1 VRQALFIVMAS
12 LIVTGAARAATTP
25 PPRADVLYNAGTT
38 ALDRGDV
45 GPAVAFLTA
54 AERLEPRA
62 GDIQVNLKQ
71 ATLAAARARGVESQD
86 EIEIAREIPL
96 STAEIAWAGAILLLV
111 GAVLGIASRLTRLPR
126 TLSIAA
132 VAVVIVGTVLHVW
145 LLARAHAEAVHPEA
159 VVVVPQLAVERGP
172 DEASRAP
179 VVLGAGERVR
189 LGPTRGGQVEIRVA
203 GAAIG
208 WAPHEGLW
216 RVQETPRYTAR
227 YATP

>member
-1 VRQALFIVMAS
+1 MRLALFIVT
-12 LIVTGAARAATTP
+12 VTLLVARAAPAATAP
-25 PPRADVLYNAGTT
+25 LPRADVLYNAGTT

-54 AERLEPRA
+54 AARLEPRA
-62 GDIQVNLKQ
+62 RDIQINLKQ
-71 ATLAAARARGVESQD
+71 ATAAAARARGVESQD
-86 EIEIAREIPL
+86 EIEVPREVPL
-96 STAEIAWAGAILLLV
+96 STAEMAWAGAILLLL
-111 GAVLGIASRLTRLPR
+111 GAAVGIASHVTRLPR
-126 TLSIAA
+126 VLAIAA
-132 VAVVIVGTVLHVW
+132 VAVLVVGAAIHVW
-145 LLARAHAEAVHPEA
+145 LLARAHSETVHPEA

-172 DEASRAP
+172 DEPSRAP